1 MLVPTPTEVYPFM
14 PRYFHAPAPI
24 LTRQHR
30 LKFDRDGAG
39 QTELSSMRMPTEH
52 EGKAGFGRLAVD
64 FRRVRQQYREIS
76 LRYIR
81 HGPSNVVCP
90 VEVGIVDAGQ
100 MDSLIA
106 AREGLA
112 FVEQY
117 PYVHGLQARDHLD
130 GSHDCRA
137 RRKSASLSLLR
148 NFSTPS
154 MSRLKR
160 SVSLTPVIAG
170 QHADIKTQG
179 ADDLEQ
185 MPHGPL
191 A

>member
-1 MLVPTPTEVYPFM
+1 
-14 PRYFHAPAPI
+14 
-24 LTRQHR
+24 
-30 LKFDRDGAG
+30 
-39 QTELSSMRMPTEH
+39 
-52 EGKAGFGRLAVD
+52 
-64 FRRVRQQYREIS
+64 
-76 LRYIR
+76 
-81 HGPSNVVCP
+81 
-90 VEVGIVDAGQ
+90 

-130 GSHDCRA
+130 GVMIAEHGVSR
-137 RRKSASLSLLR
+137 LLYLCSQFF
-148 NFSTPS
+148 NALQ
-154 MSRLKR
+154 SRLKR
-160 SVSLTPVIAG
+160 SVSLSPVIAG

-191 A
+191 AQVHMQIADVKDSELVKCRRQILEVRDRCV